1 MTTNVRRSSPRVAGF
16 LAAVALAST
25 VPLVAHQAQPPAAAA
40 TRALTVEDYAR
51 AERFMGYNTT
61 PLVFRMAVRPTWL
74 ADPSRRSPR
83 AESRGDDRF
92 WYRNT
97 IPGGSE
103 FILVDPVR
111 VTRERAFD
119 HERLAAA
126 LSAAAAA
133 KYSALTLP
141 FNEFELSGD
150 ERSIEFVAAKRRWSC
165 DRQGTACTARGDAPA
180 EGNRAAFG
188 PGAAPRT
195 SVPSPDG
202 KLVAFVRDHN
212 LWVRESSGARETQLT
227 TDGIKDF
234 AYATNDAGWTRS
246 DTPVVLW
253 SPDSKKIATFRH
265 DSRGVGE
272 MYFVNTVVGH
282 PTLTALKYPL
292 PGDDKI
298 FMIERV
304 VIDVDLKKVTKL
316 DLPIDPH
323 RSTLCD
329 HVVCGGTW
337 ADVQWSDDSR
347 EVAFVSTSRDHKR
360 EDMRIADATTG
371 AVRSVLSER
380 TETFFE
386 SGQGRVNW
394 RYLPTT
400 KEILWFSRKD
410 DWGHLYV
417 HDAGTGLQKTRITA
431 GEGNVT
437 QVLRLDEAARTIY
450 FQGVGKE
457 RGRDPYFRHL
467 YRIGLDGKGQTL
479 LTPENADHTVD
490 LSPSGKY
497 FVDTYS
503 TPDTPPVSVLRD
515 ADGKVVLTLEKA
527 GTSQLMAAGWK
538 PPMPITVKARDG
550 KTDLYG
556 LLFRPT
562 SFDPSR
568 RYPIINS
575 IYPGPQTGS
584 VGGRGF
590 SAARGDA
597 QAIAELGFIVVQIDG
612 MGTPWRSRTFHEAYY
627 GDMGD
632 NTLPDQVAGMKELAS
647 RFAWIDLERAGIYG
661 HSGGGFAA
669 AGAMFRYPDFFKVGV
684 SQAGNHDN
692 RIYEDDWAEK
702 WQGLLVK
709 KADGTSNYDNQAN
722 QMHAKNLKGKL
733 LLAHGTMDTNV
744 PVYSTL
750 LVVDELIK
758 ANKDFDL
765 ILLPNRGHGFGSE
778 PYMVRRRW
786 DFFVKHLLG
795 AEPPAG
801 YELRGPQPPRPTT
814 TPAPPG

>member
-1 MTTNVRRSSPRVAGF
+1 MVTSQVSRVATF
-16 LAAVALAST
+16 VAAAVVAASMPLLAE
-25 VPLVAHQAQPPAAAA
+25 QAAAPA
-40 TRALTVEDYAR
+40 RVLTADDYAR

-61 PLVFRMAVRPTWL
+61 PLAFHLAVRPTWL
-74 ADPSRRSPR
+74 P
-83 AESRGDDRF
+83 DDRF
-92 WYRNT
+92 WYRVAV
-97 IPGGSE
+97 PGGNQ
-103 FILVDPVR
+103 FVIVDPA
-111 VTRERAFD
+111 RATKEPPFD
-119 HERLAAA
+119 HARLAAA
-126 LSAAAAA
+126 LSSSASET
-133 KYSALTLP
+133 YTALTLP
-141 FNEFELSGD
+141 FSEFELAADGK
-150 ERSIEFVAAKRRWSC
+150 SIEFVAAKRRWRC
-165 DRQGTACTARGDAPA
+165 DREGSACTSLGAGNEAP
-180 EGNRAAFG
+180 RAG
-188 PGAAPRT
+188 PGAPART
-195 SVPSPDG
+195 HIPSPDG
-202 KLVAFVRDHN
+202 KRSAFVRDYN
-212 LWVRESSGARETQLT
+212 LWVREEGGRETQLT
-227 TDGIKDF
+227 QDGIKDF

-246 DTPVVLW
+246 DTPVVVW
-253 SPDSKKIATFRH
+253 SPDSKRIATFRH

-304 VIDVDLKKVTKL
+304 VIDVEQKKVTKL

-329 HVVCGGTW
+329 HIVCGGTW
-337 ADVQWSDDSR
+337 SDVQWSADSK

-360 EDMRIADATTG
+360 EDMRIADAATG
-371 AVRSVLSER
+371 TVRNVLSER
-380 TETFFE
+380 AETFFE

-394 RYLPTT
+394 RYLPQT
-400 KEILWFSRKD
+400 KEVLWYSRKD
-410 DWGHLYV
+410 DWGHLYL
-417 HDAGTGLQKTRITA
+417 HDSASGLQKNRITS
-431 GEGNVT
+431 GDGNVT
-437 QVLRLDEAARTIY
+437 QVLRIDETGRTIF

-457 RGRDPYFRHL
+457 KGRDPYFRHF
-467 YRIGLDGKGQTL
+467 YKIGFDGKGQTL
-479 LTPENADHTVD
+479 LTPEDGDHTVD

-497 FVDTYS
+497 FVDAYS
-503 TPDTPPVSVLRD
+503 KPDTPPVTVLRD
-515 ADGKVVLTLEKA
+515 MSGKVVVALET
-527 GTSQLMAAGWK
+527 GDVSQLVAAGWK
-538 PPMPITVKARDG
+538 PPMPFTVKGRDG

-556 LLFRPT
+556 LMYRPT
-562 SFDPSR
+562 NFDETR
-568 RYPIINS
+568 RYPIINN

-584 VGGRGF
+584 VGGRTF
-590 SAARGDA
+590 SPARGDA

-632 NTLPDQVAGMKELAS
+632 NTLPDQVAAMKELAS
-647 RFAWIDLERAGIYG
+647 RHPWIDLDRAGIYG
-661 HSGGGFAA
+661 HSGGGFAT

-709 KADGTSNYDNQAN
+709 KADGTSNYDDQAN

-765 ILLPNRGHGFGSE
+765 IMFPNRGHGFGGE

-786 DFFVKHLLG
+786 DYFVKHLLG
-795 AEPPAG
+795 AEPPPA
-801 YELRGPQPPRPTT
+801 YQMRGPQ
-814 TPAPPG
+814 TPARPPTAPAQPQ

>member
-1 MTTNVRRSSPRVAGF
+1 VTAPDG
-16 LAAVALAST
+16 
-25 VPLVAHQAQPPAAAA
+25 
-40 TRALTVEDYAR
+40 TRA
-51 AERFMGYNTT
+51 
-61 PLVFRMAVRPTWL
+61 
-74 ADPSRRSPR
+74 
-83 AESRGDDRF
+83 
-92 WYRNT
+92 
-97 IPGGSE
+97 
-103 FILVDPVR
+103 
-111 VTRERAFD
+111 
-119 HERLAAA
+119 
-126 LSAAAAA
+126 
-133 KYSALTLP
+133 
-141 FNEFELSGD
+141 
-150 ERSIEFVAAKRRWSC
+150 
-165 DRQGTACTARGDAPA
+165 
-180 EGNRAAFG
+180 
-188 PGAAPRT
+188 
-195 SVPSPDG
+195 
-202 KLVAFVRDHN
+202 AFVRDYN
-212 LWVRESSGARETQLT
+212 LWVRDVATGRETALT
-227 TDGIKDF
+227 TDGIKNF

-246 DTPVVLW
+246 DTPVVVW

-265 DSRGVGE
+265 DSREVGE
-272 MYFVNTVVGH
+272 MYYVNTAVGH
-282 PTLTALKYPL
+282 PTLTTHKYPL

-304 VIDVDLKKVTKL
+304 VIDVEQKKVTKI

-329 HVVCGGTW
+329 HIVCGGTW
-337 ADVQWSDDSR
+337 SDVQWSADSR

-360 EDMRIADATTG
+360 EDMRVADAATG
-371 AVRSVLSER
+371 AVRNVLSER
-380 TETFFE
+380 AEKFFE

-394 RYLPTT
+394 RYLPHS
-400 KEILWFSRKD
+400 KEVLWYSRKD
-410 DWGHLYV
+410 DWGHLYL
-417 HDAGTGLQKTRITA
+417 HDAASGLQKNRITT

-437 QVLRLDEAARTIY
+437 QVLRIDEAGRTIY

-457 RGRDPYFRHL
+457 SGRDPYFRHF
-467 YRIGLDGKGQTL
+467 YKIGFDGKGQTL
-479 LTPENADHTVD
+479 LTPDDADHTIDV
-490 LSPSGKY
+490 SPSGRY
-497 FVDTYS
+497 FVDAYS
-503 TPDTPPVSVLRD
+503 KPDVPPVTVLRD
-515 ADGKVVLTLEKA
+515 TDGKVVLPLER
-527 GTSQLMAAGWK
+527 GDISQLLAMGWK
-538 PPMPITVKARDG
+538 PPTPFTVKARDG

-556 LLFRPT
+556 LMFRPT
-562 SFDPSR
+562 TFDESR
-568 RYPIINS
+568 RYPIINN

-584 VGGRGF
+584 VGGRTF

-647 RFAWIDLERAGIYG
+647 RHPWIDLDRAGVYG
-661 HSGGGFAA
+661 HSGGGFAT

-709 KADGTSNYDNQAN
+709 KTDGTSNYDDQAN

-765 ILLPNRGHGFGSE
+765 IMFPNRGHGFGSE

-786 DFFVKHLLG
+786 DYFVKHLMG

-801 YELRGPQPPRPTT
+801 YEMRGPQPVKQTT
-814 TPAPPG
+814 SPAQPQP